1 MLRGILGD
9 LLQLTTSPP
18 IPIQI
23 PTLSLPTQIT
33 SPSHEGE
40 GGRGREGGEGG
51 KGEGGGGGGG
61 MEEWRSGNSYAG
73 LPMLLYGYF
82 NFVEN
87 SFSQVNK
94 NSKKIFIR

>member
-51 KGEGGGGGGG
+51 KGGGGGGG

-73 LPMLLYGYF
+73 LPLPPKLSDILFVMDTGR
-82 NFVEN
+82 NFKRVT
-87 SFSQVNK
+87 
-94 NSKKIFIR
+94 